1 LAAISGLLIQWP
13 GIVQVCLTAQGDL
26 SAPMLL
32 ARTRFS
38 FYSIPLPAM
47 ISRYLLGLIFFVF
60 GLNGFLDFIPQPPMA
75 GWRPSSWV
83 R

>member
-1 LAAISGLLIQWP
+1 
-13 GIVQVCLTAQGDL
+13 
-26 SAPMLL
+26 MLL